1 MEDKRVVKREM
12 FLRAMSSF
20 KMFKNNSFCFFFLKL
35 RYLEISFQVMY
46 SFLIMIM

>member
-20 KMFKNNSFCFFFLKL
+20 KMFKNSNFLKNL
-35 RYLEISFQVMY
+35 GI
-46 SFLIMIM
+46 

>member
-20 KMFKNNSFCFFFLKL
+20 KMFKNNSLFFFFKL

>member
-20 KMFKNNSFCFFFLKL
+20 KMFKNSYFFKNLD
-35 RYLEISFQVMY
+35 I
-46 SFLIMIM
+46 